1 MGRLSFKYEKLL
13 IYFWL
18 DVIRCGDS
26 MRALGIDPGTKSFD
40 LCCIEDDVHNVVLDK
55 SISTEVVAK
64 EPDRV
69 FEIIKDIGADVIVGP
84 SGYGLEFKH
93 ISHFTKEDIAL
104 TTLDKVG
111 DIDIP
116 VLSGLRKLLWMMK
129 EAGLNAY
136 SAPGIVLLPT
146 IPLHRKVNKIDMGT
160 ADKTCVTAFA
170 IWDQTTEYSINY
182 DKTSLICVEMGFGYN
197 AAIAIENGRVI
208 DGLGGTIFPGPG
220 YLTLSLMDGELAY
233 ILGEFS
239 KLKLFEAGGTFIAA
253 SKILEVEDFCTNLD
267 KDEYRLA
274 WQSMVEGIVK
284 AVAVLRTSF
293 KKKPM
298 EIILTGRLSRVARLY
313 EDLREV
319 LSKKFALPARRPLH
333 NFAKAAKDVA
343 QGTALIAHGIMG
355 DKYSELVEVMKIKEA
370 KGTVLDYVFF
380 PDFDK
385 NVIMQKL
392 RST

>member
-1 MGRLSFKYEKLL
+1 
-13 IYFWL
+13 
-18 DVIRCGDS
+18 
-26 MRALGIDPGTKSFD
+26 MRALGIDPGTKNFD
-40 LCCIEDDVHNVVLDK
+40 LCCIEDDVNNVVLDK
-55 SISTEVVAK
+55 SISSEVVAK
-64 EPDRV
+64 EPASV
-69 FEIIKDIGADVIVGP
+69 FEIIKEINADVIVGP

-93 ISHFTKEDIAL
+93 ISQFTKEDVAL
-104 TTLDKVG
+104 TTLDKTG
-111 DIDIP
+111 DVDIP

-170 IWDQTTEYSINY
+170 IWDQATEQGISY

-197 AAIAIENGRVI
+197 AAMAVENGQII
-208 DGLGGTIFPGPG
+208 DGIGGTIFPGPG
-220 YLTLSLMDGELAY
+220 YLTLSQMDGELAY

-253 SKILEVEDFCTNLD
+253 GKMLEVEDFRANLD

-284 AVAVLRTSF
+284 AVAVLLTSF
-293 KKKPM
+293 RKKPM

-313 EDLREV
+313 EDLRDV
-319 LSKKFALPARRPLH
+319 LSRKFALPVRRPIH
-333 NFAKAAKDVA
+333 NFAKVAKDVA
-343 QGTALIAHGIMG
+343 QGTTLIAYGIAG
-355 DKYSELVEVMKIKEA
+355 DKYTELVEVMKIKEA
-370 KGTVLDYVFF
+370 RGTVLDYIFF

-385 NVIMQKL
+385 KAVIQKL
-392 RST
+392 RSA